1 MILKTEDKPETY
13 LDPVKHL
20 RWYVFQPLTIFLKN
34 VFITDQWQSPKQN
47 INYNFVWRHDHH
59 TNIFYVII
67 FIIIVNFN
75 LTKIMTWIHLIKG
88 PHCLQTI
95 ILKMNVHFRPCVPWL
110 HIISYI
116 YIYNI
121 KTSLF
126 IKQFISIAP
135 ILSPW
140 EHQKNNFFSDPFR
153 GIKREHG
160 LKKLSCIM
168 MSTSNVLQKCKYRI
182 QNLTFRLYGSPIY
195 INLISASKID

>member
-20 RWYVFQPLTIFLKN
+20 RWYIFQPLTIFLKN

-67 FIIIVNFN
+67 IFIIIVNFN
-75 LTKIMTWIHLIKG
+75 LTKKMTWIHLIKG
-88 PHCLQTI
+88 PHCLQTM
-95 ILKMNVHFRPCVPWL
+95 ILKWMFSLDRVFLGCT
-110 HIISYI
+110 SYH
-116 YIYNI
+116 IYNI

-153 GIKREHG
+153 GIKRGHG
-160 LKKLSCIM
+160 LKKFSCIM
-168 MSTSNVLQKCKYRI
+168 VSTSNVLQKCKL
-182 QNLTFRLYGSPIY
+182 QNTKFNFPSLW
-195 INLISASKID
+195 ISYLHKPYFSFKNWLR